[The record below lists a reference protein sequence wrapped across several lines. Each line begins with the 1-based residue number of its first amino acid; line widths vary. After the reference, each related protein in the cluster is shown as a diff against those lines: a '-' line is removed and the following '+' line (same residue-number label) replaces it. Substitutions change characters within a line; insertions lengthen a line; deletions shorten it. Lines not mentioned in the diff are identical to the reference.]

1 VSNDEGSDAKG
12 RGGDGT
18 RGRRRS
24 VWDFCRARDV
34 VVVVVVVVAV
44 GTSVFREEEDD
55 DEFWW
60 FGGGFG
66 GGEAETRAF
75 E

>member
-1 VSNDEGSDAKG
+1 MSNDEGSDAKG

-18 RGRRRS
+18 RGRRRT
-24 VWDFCRARDV
+24 VWEFCRARDDDVV

-55 DEFWW
+55 DEFW
-60 FGGGFG
+60 
-66 GGEAETRAF
+66 
-75 E
+75 